1 MKPLN
6 LKSGYSIIEII
17 IYVAVFAVIT
27 LVIMNSFIVLVSF
40 FNQTRTNHDLV
51 KNGNIALDRMSYEIR
66 LANNIRTGTSTLGS
80 SPGVLDLDSV
90 DSGGTAQTVKFD
102 VSSGDLNLSYNSTL
116 QASILA
122 PNIDVTSLIFRKI
135 TTTNSTAVKVEITLQ
150 DTRDRTGLTEKFSD
164 TIILR
169 GGY

>member
-1 MKPLN
+1 
-6 LKSGYSIIEII
+6 
-17 IYVAVFAVIT
+17 
-27 LVIMNSFIVLVSF
+27 
-40 FNQTRTNHDLV
+40 
-51 KNGNIALDRMSYEIR
+51 MSYEIR

-102 VSSGDLNLSYNSTL
+102 VSSGDLNLSYNGTL